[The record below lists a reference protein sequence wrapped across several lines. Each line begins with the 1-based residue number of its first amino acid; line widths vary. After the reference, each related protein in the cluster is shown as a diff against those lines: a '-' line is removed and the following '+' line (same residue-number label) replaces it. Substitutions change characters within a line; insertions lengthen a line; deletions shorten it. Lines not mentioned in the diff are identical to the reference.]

1 MGKKT
6 RRDWKSTTL
15 MENFDTPVTQKPSD
29 RSSRNMN
36 TKEENW

>member
-1 MGKKT
+1 MDKKT
-6 RRDWKSTTL
+6 RRNWKSTTL
-15 MENFDTPVTQKPSD
+15 MGNFDTPLTQKPSD